1 MDLKDIKTY
10 IDFAKENGLNHLK
23 VKSKDFQVEFS
34 FLNERAP
41 VLETQRVSSPV
52 ASTQAAAVDSAHSVK
67 SPLVGTFYR
76 SASPNDPPY
85 IKIGDH
91 VKKGQIL
98 CIVEAMKIMNE
109 IECDT
114 DGEVVE
120 ILALNESLVEYGQPL
135 FKIKK

>member
-34 FLNERAP
+34 FLSERTSMMEAP
-41 VLETQRVSSPV
+41 RLSQSVASSP
-52 ASTQAAAVDSAHSVK
+52 AAVADSAHTVK